1 EARQT
6 ADLAFFSVLVHAT
19 RNRAL
24 GLLYRW
30 VEQAFGGRE
39 HELTAAYGDADTVV
53 AELRAITEAVA
64 ARNAPGAARAVEA
77 YLRSSA
83 ARMVESYKSVYEPE

>member
-1 EARQT
+1 
-6 ADLAFFSVLVHAT
+6 VLVHAT

-39 HELTAAYGDADTVV
+39 HELTAAYGDADAVV
-53 AELRAITEAVA
+53 AELRAITEAVT
-64 ARNAPGAARAVEA
+64 ARNTSAAAAAVEA
-77 YLRSSA
+77 YLGSSA
-83 ARMVESYKSVYEPE
+83 LRMVESYKATYQPD